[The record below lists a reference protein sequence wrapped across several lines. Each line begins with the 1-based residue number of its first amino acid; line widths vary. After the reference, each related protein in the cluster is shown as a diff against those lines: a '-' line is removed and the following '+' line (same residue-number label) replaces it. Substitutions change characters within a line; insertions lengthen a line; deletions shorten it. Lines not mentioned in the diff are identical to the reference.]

1 MGDLLVPIAP
11 AWECISEVI
20 FGVLVASLIVLHYAS
35 PPRTNENKE
44 KCIFNA

>member
-11 AWECISEVI
+11 AWKCISEVI
-20 FGVLVASLIVLHYAS
+20 FGVLVALLIVLQ
-35 PPRTNENKE
+35 PRTNENKE